1 MAEGSLFSFWHT
13 KITDFLLLSC
23 NLPYPEFNTNL
34 FIDLHCVHIRK
45 KLPDYCIYSNDKY
58 SILNTQFRHPI
69 IYIQFVVLP

>member
-45 KLPDYCIYSNDKY
+45 KLPDYCKLIDE
-58 SILNTQFRHPI
+58 L
-69 IYIQFVVLP
+69 